1 MDTIQQSLTYKN
13 ISIINKQI
21 NLDKFSKNIKP
32 SIIFTMDIII
42 SLKIIYFILKNP
54 FINLQ

>member
-42 SLKIIYFILKNP
+42 SLKIIYSILKNP

>member
-54 FINLQ
+54 FINI